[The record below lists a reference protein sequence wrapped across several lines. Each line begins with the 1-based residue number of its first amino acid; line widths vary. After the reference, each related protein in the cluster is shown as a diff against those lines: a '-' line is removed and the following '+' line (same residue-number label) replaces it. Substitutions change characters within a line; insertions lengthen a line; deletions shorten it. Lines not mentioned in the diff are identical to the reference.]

1 MQTLKYR
8 LVEEGDTFSSVL
20 KQYSMNEIDL
30 KRLNPLIRG
39 SNLIIGTLIY
49 IFTEENKSKKII
61 KDQLYYNNI
70 KDMNILLREYYVSL
84 IFDYNDSYLLEQKLL
99 NCYNVLSKQL
109 LAKKNEQDIFVSFLN
124 SLQVKMN
131 NFIKSLKSKEE
142 KQINTSKEEIKKCIK
157 DISTFFIQNDI
168 NFSSKTISKIV
179 ENQLLI
185 IAKIINNN
193 LYDTW
198 SIIDESISLY

>member
-198 SIIDESISLY
+198 SIVDESISLY